1 MFIYCIFLTKGGGY
15 LTNYLLEYSPGT
27 TDDLAGSLGK
37 LSDEAIYDKIDSFN
51 LDRRVGEC
59 GVADLL

>member
-1 MFIYCIFLTKGGGY
+1 M
-15 LTNYLLEYSPGT
+15 TNYLLEYSPGT